1 MIKNKVA
8 STRVISMTFTFYK
21 ASNKRDGNFNYSISS
36 LRSRDIFFEQLLVIN
51 VIYLYKNI
59 ENSLSLIKTRC

>member
-1 MIKNKVA
+1 
-8 STRVISMTFTFYK
+8 MTFIFYK
-21 ASNKRDGNFNYSISS
+21 ASNKRDENFNYSISS